1 MAKNAKLKPGCWVV
15 LRLFGPELGII
26 TWKDQTI
33 RGVLASPRP
42 SSPCRA
48 IGTHRCLSDSLF
60 WWIGWVGSTP
70 SNHLQNSPNI
80 GPHSGESKV
89 QPARKTYG
97 YDSMMALNQL
107 EKRMTGKST
116 FFWVTTLF
124 PLLLI
129 FPRSR
134 TGTRSLEIWT
144 GKAFW
149 SRCTHRWKSRA
160 KLLPPFLAVFER
172 LIRATFSTWKST
184 TPPGVLKSLGIHLEI
199 YPPCLAVSS
208 FEKYYR
214 GRSSLNSETFCG
226 IP

>member
-1 MAKNAKLKPGCWVV
+1 
-15 LRLFGPELGII
+15 
-26 TWKDQTI
+26 
-33 RGVLASPRP
+33 
-42 SSPCRA
+42 
-48 IGTHRCLSDSLF
+48 
-60 WWIGWVGSTP
+60 
-70 SNHLQNSPNI
+70 
-80 GPHSGESKV
+80 
-89 QPARKTYG
+89 
-97 YDSMMALNQL
+97 MMALNQL

-184 TPPGVLKSLGIHLEI
+184 TPPGVLKSLGIHLEHLPTLPSRLI
-199 YPPCLAVSS
+199 LREVTSAIRTTEAEVASILRH
-208 FEKYYR
+208 FVAYR
-214 GRSSLNSETFCG
+214 NA
-226 IP
+226 